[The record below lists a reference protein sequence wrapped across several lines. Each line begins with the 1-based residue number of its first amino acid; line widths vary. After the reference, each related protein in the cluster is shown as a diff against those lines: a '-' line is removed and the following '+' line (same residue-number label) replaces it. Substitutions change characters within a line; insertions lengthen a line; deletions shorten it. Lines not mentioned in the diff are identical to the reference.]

1 MLTTDEEKKLIYI
14 LTAMLA
20 QNPLNTAELI
30 KLHNRFKCGKRKT
43 KLSFYKDLPLPLFIW
58 GISELDVF
66 LSLLE

>member
-43 KLSFYKDLPLPLFIW
+43 KLSFYKDLPLPLFI
-58 GISELDVF
+58 
-66 LSLLE
+66 